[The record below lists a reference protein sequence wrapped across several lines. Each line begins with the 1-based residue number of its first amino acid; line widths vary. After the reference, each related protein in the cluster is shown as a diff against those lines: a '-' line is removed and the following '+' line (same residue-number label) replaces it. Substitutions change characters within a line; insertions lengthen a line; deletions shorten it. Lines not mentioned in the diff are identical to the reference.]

1 MHCSVNVALPE
12 LKPYKPLCSPWTRP
26 SSKPN
31 VFPFTWP
38 RWAGSIGPVILRFRA
53 LMQKQSM
60 LICRFHH
67 PNILSP
73 GTCKKSDGVGV
84 SLKWGPSS
92 ELQITG
98 HAVAEASATLPGRP
112 HASPGPDVRREVRA
126 ALTKGFRCESLTE
139 PRQGSGTRK

>member
-1 MHCSVNVALPE
+1 
-12 LKPYKPLCSPWTRP
+12 
-26 SSKPN
+26 
-31 VFPFTWP
+31 
-38 RWAGSIGPVILRFRA
+38 
-53 LMQKQSM
+53 MQKQSM

-112 HASPGPDVRREVRA
+112 HASPGPDASPSQNPDR
-126 ALTKGFRCESLTE
+126 G
-139 PRQGSGTRK
+139 QGLGSKILLSG